1 MARHIFHCPLRWG
14 DMDAYG
20 HINNVVYLRYLE
32 EARVDL
38 MFRLGE
44 RLEGPRFAS
53 GCVVAR
59 HEIDY
64 LRPMAHGFGA
74 VTIETWVTRM
84 TAASI
89 SLAYEVK
96 DADQVYAR
104 AATVLV
110 PYNLAEGRVRR
121 LTESEREFLDAYRD
135 DEPAAGPAD
144 AGQAAAGQAGA
155 GQAGAGQAGAGA
167 ADGVQ
172 NGEGA
177 LAV

>member
-74 VTIETWVTRM
+74 VTIETWVTKM

-89 SLAYEVK
+89 SLSYEVS
-96 DADQVYAR
+96 
-104 AATVLV
+104 LV
-110 PYNLAEGRVRR
+110 PIFATGEVATGAPVTVVEPQIGLA
-121 LTESEREFLDAYRD
+121 SELRA
-135 DEPAAGPAD
+135 
-144 AGQAAAGQAGA
+144 
-155 GQAGAGQAGAGA
+155 
-167 ADGVQ
+167 
-172 NGEGA
+172 
-177 LAV
+177 